1 MCPSM
6 MYKVL
11 YDIEE
16 LKSYYNIQDVREVLT
31 ESTLESDRLLM
42 EAHTTSKDVKIQ
54 SNLRSNTKYK

>member
-1 MCPSM
+1 

-16 LKSYYNIQDVREVLT
+16 LKSYYNIQDVSEILT

-42 EAHTTSKDVKIQ
+42 EAHTI
-54 SNLRSNTKYK
+54 SNKK